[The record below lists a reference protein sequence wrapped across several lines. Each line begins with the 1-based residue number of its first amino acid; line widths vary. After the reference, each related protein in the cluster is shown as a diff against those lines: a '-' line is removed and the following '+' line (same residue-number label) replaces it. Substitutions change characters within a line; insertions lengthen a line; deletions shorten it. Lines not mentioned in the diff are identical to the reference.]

1 MTPDCHRCGL
11 PQMISESFSTLL
23 LILNEAPSWE
33 GLSSPPNQYLWS
45 ITVGRLTAYL
55 APLAVMTQT
64 S

>member
-1 MTPDCHRCGL
+1 
-11 PQMISESFSTLL
+11 MISESFSTLL
-23 LILNEAPSWE
+23 LILNEALSWE